1 MVKVMLWGSLK
12 PAAEGKTE
20 IYVEASNVQQMLDAV
35 GRAYPGLA
43 PVLDRGVSVAIDG
56 QMHRD
61 GGFLAL
67 EEDSEVYIF
76 PRLEGG

>member
-20 IYVEASNVQQMLDAV
+20 IHVEASNVKQMLDAI
-35 GRAYPGLA
+35 GKAHPGLA
-43 PVLDRGVSVAIDG
+43 PVLERGVSVAIDG
-56 QMHRD
+56 QMHRVA
-61 GGFLAL
+61 GYEPLR
-67 EEDSEVYIF
+67 EDSEVYIF